1 MAGLRFWTATLCHA
15 VTKAVIMRNLT
26 IPLVLLLSFV
36 GCDQQPTAP
45 VGEET
50 PALNWMN
57 NPDIENFRIDRFVE
71 TEQFAVSWTDPKNG
85 LRATHTNFPIP
96 FMGAPETDCGPQ
108 SPRVGLLEV
117 QDVGLIDA
125 FDLFAS
131 QIRRNLRGSLWVII
145 RDVTQAG
152 TCYGNKLIAE
162 GLGEMHYIDSDLFG
176 VGPEGENANA
186 WGFAGSGTLTKVG
199 GGTLSYTGHARFT
212 VVIKP
217 EQDPV
222 FTHEQ
227 SIVNVR

>member
-1 MAGLRFWTATLCHA
+1 
-15 VTKAVIMRNLT
+15 MRNLT

-57 NPDIENFRIDRFVE
+57 NPDNDNIRIQRFQE
-71 TEQFAVSWTDPKNG
+71 HFAASWTDPKNG
-85 LRATHTNFPIP
+85 LRATHTTFPIP
-96 FMGAPETDCGPQ
+96 FMDAPETDCGPQ
-108 SPRVGLLEV
+108 TELTPLDV

-131 QIRRNLRGSLWVII
+131 QIRRNMRGPLWVII
-145 RDVTQAG
+145 RDVTRTG

-217 EQDPV
+217 GQDPV